1 MAADI
6 ISATRDALIEYG
18 IDVPSTDDLV
28 EEFKSTANRL
38 VDNYAVDSKWN
49 GLTYDHRSESDAI
62 DVFANRIADTWRQ
75 TINETSESTTVLP
88 PWGQLISQDAD
99 VLSRFRDLIQ
109 NEVG

>member
-6 ISATRDALIEYG
+6 ISATRDALIECG
-18 IDVPSTDDLV
+18 IDIPSTDDRV

-38 VDNYAVDSKWN
+38 VDSYAVDSKWN
-49 GLTYDHRSESDAI
+49 GLTYDRTSESNAI
-62 DVFANRIADTWRQ
+62 DAFANRIADTWRQ
-75 TINETSESTTVLP
+75 TINEISECTTVLP
-88 PWGQLISQDAD
+88 PWGQLTSQDAD

>member
-1 MAADI
+1 MATDI

-49 GLTYDHRSESDAI
+49 GLTYDHTSESDAI

-75 TINETSESTTVLP
+75 TINETSTTVLP